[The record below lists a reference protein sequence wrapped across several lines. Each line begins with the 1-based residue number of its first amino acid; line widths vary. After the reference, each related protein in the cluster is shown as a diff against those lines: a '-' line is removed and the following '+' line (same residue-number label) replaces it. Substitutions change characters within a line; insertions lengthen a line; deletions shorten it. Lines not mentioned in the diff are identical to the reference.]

1 MDAIVTA
8 RVPVEIKEQVT
19 RILKEI
25 GSSPTELINE
35 AYGYVLKE
43 HRIPRAGSSPM
54 RFQGQHRVL
63 SPEQESDLRDA
74 LRAVCR
80 PVDFGE
86 KTADEAIAEARSERY
101 AHLA

>member
-8 RVPVEIKEQVT
+8 RVPVEIKDQVT

-35 AYGYVLKE
+35 TYSYVLQE
-43 HRIPRAGSSPM
+43 RRIPRAASSPTQL
-54 RFQGQHRVL
+54 QGRHRAL
-63 SPEQESDLRDA
+63 SPEQESDVRDA
-74 LRAVCR
+74 LRIVCR
-80 PVDFGE
+80 PVDFEG